1 MYGYSPF
8 TALNG
13 SLCSKLATLV
23 SQCVGILMEM
33 KMIDF
38 LKYFVTPRPKPINC
52 NVSHNTKGPIRI
64 KCNHSDDV
72 SVDTMRARASADK

>member
-1 MYGYSPF
+1 
-8 TALNG
+8 
-13 SLCSKLATLV
+13 
-23 SQCVGILMEM
+23 
-33 KMIDF
+33 MIDF